1 MTHQH
6 FKHTM
11 FTVVQTCPS
20 SSFPCRLSERSSLCT
35 HASVQVGNLS
45 YAYFSLFLL
54 FPRHRTKVSE
64 PGLPKPSMGFS
75 DKKGRSLSNFSD
87 CFPQSPCVF
96 PAAEMPLVICAVVG
110 TSLGHGLWA
119 LGHHHVRSERSFRA
133 QPGCR
138 SITRR
143 EDVRSQC
150 FLLWSSLFL
159 LNVVSQKV
167 WNFHWLIYTYDLFKN
182 RGRGGVGCGRR
193 LEKEGW
199 ILLTELYY
207 FA

>member
-1 MTHQH
+1 
-6 FKHTM
+6 M

-45 YAYFSLFLL
+45 YAYFSLFLS
-54 FPRHRTKVSE
+54 FPRQRTKVSE

-75 DKKGRSLSNFSD
+75 DKKGRNLSNFSD

-96 PAAEMPLVICAVVG
+96 PAAETRLVICAVVG
-110 TSLGHGLWA
+110 TSLGRGLRA
-119 LGHHHVRSERSFRA
+119 LGHHHVRSERSCRA

-150 FLLWSSLFL
+150 FLLDPHCFYSTL
-159 LNVVSQKV
+159 LVRRSEIFTGSFTPMIFSRTGGGEG
-167 WNFHWLIYTYDLFKN
+167 W
-182 RGRGGVGCGRR
+182 GGVWKEIGERR
-193 LEKEGW
+193 LN
-199 ILLTELYY
+199 IID
-207 FA
+207 